1 MDLMENLA
9 AEDLQVYLD
18 QEVQKDLL
26 DKQVQ
31 EDL

>member
-18 QEVQKDLL
+18 QEAQKDLL